1 MKTELGDSPGGGGIR
16 RALALFPFVLPVALL
31 VLLLVIIAWS
41 DRTRADWNARQR
53 ESLLQDDA
61 RSRLES
67 FRHSYSYAAQ
77 MQILNRALRLRL
89 SRGLLRRLDHTGR
102 VDFNLVRTRFLPLFR
117 RIIPAA
123 FRPPGSSYYLFSLGP
138 DGKLHP
144 ETGPGLAARKNRFM
158 ATLVGQLLHY
168 DRSTPGELATADKN
182 CQSAFGGGCPVGLV
196 AEVGKGYPVL
206 GQTDGTDVLFFWDT
220 IDLRGRP
227 VGAYL
232 LTFPLASVTRARR
245 LRRALDTAAVTAR
258 PRGGIPFLVP
268 LEDGRAGVT
277 TAFPTGQ
284 GNSNLRRTLRRV
296 LRAGPREAVVPLSTL
311 VRHDDWYLFR
321 DILRVGSAFEFWMAY
336 PAAGGGRE
344 GRAPGRGLAF
354 QSLAGVTGCLTS
366 LLLAHLWIFGA
377 PPYLT
382 LRLWFPGYIGLVG
395 GLPLT
400 VLYLVG
406 SMQIDI
412 SRLREIQT
420 LREEAI
426 SKLEEIDA
434 GHASMFLNFTG
445 VGRRLLADPDWR
457 RACLSDHPADI
468 ERAAATCKA
477 TFRAAGLP
485 LRQFLLIPLE
495 GRPRIFSDDSIAA
508 RMAGSSKISFFQ
520 SVRDSCLE
528 AIGLSTG
535 AGGGAGDPTV
545 AGIGRWMA
553 TLGAFMNMG
562 DQRKDVL
569 FGAMYQGTVTSAVGS
584 PELHFF
590 DFLGDGGRVKSFVA
604 FLAGSTSGMESRLR
618 YMVTRFNASV
628 GPAHGLAVIRRQRGE
643 HLAVAPR
650 LRDKFWR
657 TDFGRMLQRYMGLA
671 SRHGS
676 RQVGQRGSHLF
687 VAHPCRSVP
696 EIILGLHVPTHDV
709 EARAAE
715 GRFRLRC
722 LTVLIVLF
730 VVLVGTSL
738 SRFFVT
744 PLRQVETCLTRVA
757 AGDLGSRVGFTRRDE
772 LGKLAASFDEMI
784 DGLRKRQDLGRFV
797 SGTLEARLVESEGDG
812 LVEPL
817 LRNGAILV
825 SDLRGFT
832 TISEQKS
839 PEAVVGMLNQHL
851 EEMVDGI
858 RRQGGLIE
866 KFIGDAIIAA
876 FYDTP
881 ARPGLAAGLLAA
893 SDMRHRHLERQQQ
906 RQATGEF
913 TYEMGIGLAAGAIL
927 SGTVFSS
934 GRLEHVVL
942 GRVRAEAESLEALS
956 KKGVHTRVVISRET
970 AATARQLF
978 PDLRLARIGFDEGF
992 ELEALLPGAGKDEA

>member
-1 MKTELGDSPGGGGIR
+1 MKTELGESPGGGGFR
-16 RALALFPFVLPVALL
+16 RARALFPFVLPVALL

-41 DRTRADWNARQR
+41 ERTQADWNARQR

-61 RSRLES
+61 RSRLET
-67 FRHSYSYAAQ
+67 FRRSCSYAAQ

-89 SRGLLRRLDHTGR
+89 SRGLLRRLDRTGR
-102 VDFNLVRTRFLPLFR
+102 ADFDLVRTRFLPLFR
-117 RIIPAA
+117 RIVPAA
-123 FRPPGSSYYLFSLGP
+123 FRPPGSSFYLFSLGP
-138 DGKLHP
+138 GGKPRP

-158 ATLVGQLLHY
+158 ATLVGQLIRY
-168 DRSTPGELATADKN
+168 DRSTTEELAAADKN
-182 CQSAFGGGCPVGLV
+182 CQSAFGGGCPVVLV
-196 AEVGKGYPVL
+196 AEIGKGRPVL
-206 GQTDGTDVLFFWDT
+206 GRTDGADSFLLWDT

-232 LTFPLASVTRARR
+232 MTFPLATVIQSRP
-245 LRRALDTAAVTAR
+245 LRRALDSAAVAAR
-258 PRGGIPFLVP
+258 PRGGLPFLVP
-268 LEDGRAGVT
+268 MEDGRVGLT
-277 TAFPTGQ
+277 PAFPTGR
-284 GNSNLRRTLRRV
+284 GSPDLRRTLRGV
-296 LRAGPREAVVPLSTL
+296 LRAGPRETVVPLSTL
-311 VRHDDWYLFR
+311 VRHDGWYFFR
-321 DILRVGSAFEFWMAY
+321 DILRVGSTFEFWMAY
-336 PAAGGGRE
+336 PAAGGVGGRH
-344 GRAPGRGLAF
+344 GPGRSLAF
-354 QSLAGVTGCLTS
+354 QLLAGVTGILTS

-377 PPYLT
+377 PPFLT

-406 SMQIDI
+406 SMQIEI

-445 VGRRLLADPDWR
+445 VARRLVTNPAWR
-457 RACLSDHPADI
+457 QACLSGRPAEID
-468 ERAAATCKA
+468 RAAAACLA
-477 TFRAAGLP
+477 AFRAAGLP
-485 LRQFLLIPLE
+485 LRHFLVIPLE
-495 GRPRIFSDDSIAA
+495 GRPRIFSDDTIAA

-528 AIGLSTG
+528 AVGLATAVG
-535 AGGGAGDPTV
+535 TGAGDPTV

-569 FGAMYQGTVTSAVGS
+569 FGTMHQGTVTSSVGS
-584 PELHFF
+584 PELHFS
-590 DFLGDGGRVKSFVA
+590 DFLGVGGGVKTFVA

-618 YMVTRFNASV
+618 YMATRFNASV
-628 GPAHGLAVIRRQRGE
+628 GPYHCLAVIRRQRGE
-643 HLAVAPR
+643 HWAVAPR
-650 LRDKFWR
+650 LQDKFWR

-671 SRHGS
+671 SRQGS

-696 EIILGLHVPTHDV
+696 EIILGLHVPTSDV
-709 EARAAE
+709 EDRAAE

-797 SGTLEARLVESEGDG
+797 SGTLEARLVESEWDG

-832 TISEQKS
+832 TISEQKP

-893 SDMRHRHLERQQQ
+893 SDMRRRHLERQRQ
-906 RQATGEF
+906 RQAAGEF

-927 SGTVFSS
+927 SGTVFSA

-942 GRVRAEAESLEALS
+942 GRVRAEAESLETLS
-956 KKGVHTRVVISRET
+956 KKGAHTRVVLARET
-970 AATARQLF
+970 AAAARQLF
-978 PDLRLARIGFDEGF
+978 PDLRLAKIGFDEGF
-992 ELEALLPGAGKDEA
+992 ELEVLLPGDGKDEA